1 MCDLQMAPAD
11 KRATF
16 SEHDAAAA
24 AQHAA
29 AHALAAQTSAPP
41 DITLSSQI
49 PTGAEPIP
57 ALPPAQ
63 QLPLNSNLPLLA
75 TDQPQTT
82 ALPSVQTDVLS
93 VLSAQPDPTEPGLQ
107 DRLASPSLHDPISD
121 PQSFTVSAT
130 LPNSGTVDGLELSL
144 DNPVILT
151 ISVPGPAPEPLE
163 AAASNKAAV
172 TGQQAA
178 EAQFP
183 AAQQLSPGHPSTTE
197 SLLQGSA
204 TPNLGVATSSPVRSV
219 GQPPV
224 DPQDGMQEPAAGSAD
239 SMQLAETAQLSGA
252 VQGAAEPSNSAQQA
266 VEVKD
271 EADTVMV
278 EADKRSAA
286 DIFEQT
292 VIDCKNV
299 LSDVTSVLLDE
310 AAPDAS
316 GMSNSRIAASERAT
330 MWQKELH
337 GLLNRCKIPQ
347 LYIGVLGD
355 TGTCTQVAHE
365 VLQYAKS
372 SVRIFLLFTMVFTR
386 IVVVQSSSWCATSSS
401 CLQA

>member
-1 MCDLQMAPAD
+1 MCQLQMAPAD
-11 KRATF
+11 KLANY

-29 AHALAAQTSAPP
+29 AHALAAQTSASP
-41 DITLSSQI
+41 DTTLSSLI

-57 ALPPAQ
+57 VLPPAQ
-63 QLPLNSNLPLLA
+63 QLPLHSNSPLLA
-75 TDQPQTT
+75 TGQPQPTSI
-82 ALPSVQTDVLS
+82 PSVQTDVLS

-107 DRLASPSLHDPISD
+107 GRLASPSLHNSVSD
-121 PQSFTVSAT
+121 PQSFTNPAT
-130 LPNSGTVDGLELSL
+130 LLSSGAVDALELSL
-144 DNPVILT
+144 DNPVLLT
-151 ISVPGPAPEPLE
+151 TSSPGPAPEPVE
-163 AAASNKAAV
+163 AAASDMGAV

-183 AAQQLSPGHPSTTE
+183 AAQQLNQGRPGTNQ

-204 TPNLGVATSSPVRSV
+204 TPELGPSPSSPVLSV
-219 GQPPV
+219 GQQTV
-224 DPQDGMQEPAAGSAD
+224 DPQDGMQETAAGSTD
-239 SMQLAETAQLSGA
+239 SKQLAETAQLSGA
-252 VQGAAEPSNSAQQA
+252 VQGAAEPSNPPQQA

-271 EADTVMV
+271 EADTVME

-292 VIDCKNV
+292 VIDCKTV

-310 AAPDAS
+310 AAPDAG
-316 GMSNSRIAASERAT
+316 GMSKSRIAASERAN
-330 MWQKELH
+330 MWQKELQ

-355 TGTCTQVAHE
+355 TGTCTQVAH
-365 VLQYAKS
+365 VMLQYAD
-372 SVRIFLLFTMVFTR
+372 
-386 IVVVQSSSWCATSSS
+386 
-401 CLQA
+401 

>member
-1 MCDLQMAPAD
+1 MCDLQMAPSD
-11 KRATF
+11 KLVKY
-16 SEHDAAAA
+16 SGHDAAAA

-29 AHALAAQTSAPP
+29 AHALAAQTSASP

-63 QLPLNSNLPLLA
+63 QLPLHSNSPLLA
-75 TDQPQTT
+75 TGQPQPTSI
-82 ALPSVQTDVLS
+82 PSVQTDVLS

-107 DRLASPSLHDPISD
+107 GRLASPSLHDPISD
-121 PQSFTVSAT
+121 PQSSADPAL
-130 LPNSGTVDGLELSL
+130 LPTSGADDGLELSL
-144 DNPVILT
+144 DNPVLLT
-151 ISVPGPAPEPLE
+151 TSVPGPAPEPLE
-163 AAASNKAAV
+163 AAASNMAVV

-183 AAQQLSPGHPSTTE
+183 AAQQLSQGHASTTE

-204 TPNLGVATSSPVRSV
+204 APNLGVSTSSPVRSV